1 MVRIARITAS
11 PSSAGR
17 QPQCWRNPAL
27 IGMKMVLASAPA
39 RVTMVSAGSRWS
51 VGNQRTTAPNA
62 GS

>member
-1 MVRIARITAS
+1 MTAS
-11 PSSAGR
+11 ASSACR
-17 QPQCWRNPAL
+17 QPPCSTSQAA

-39 RVTMVSAGSRWS
+39 SVTVVSARSRFS

>member
-1 MVRIARITAS
+1 MTAS
-11 PSSAGR
+11 SSSACR
-17 QPQCWRNPAL
+17 QPRCSTIQAA

-39 RVTMVSAGSRWS
+39 SVTVVSARSRLW